1 MRVSFFWK
9 GRPSEPVQKR
19 IPRIRR
25 ALRLALSARPPSG
38 KRPSGKRRIPRR
50 GALNVIFAPDR
61 EVRALNRKFLGH
73 DYSTDV
79 IAFPPAKPGV
89 KGKRPPG
96 EAPPLGEIFISLG
109 KARRQAR
116 EAGWPFYREV
126 AFLAVHGV
134 LHLRGWRDHTP
145 GRRVR
150 MLAQQAKLLRKV
162 GL

>member
-9 GRPSEPVQKR
+9 GRPAAPVR
-19 IPRIRR
+19 SRLPRIRR
-25 ALRLALSARPPSG
+25 AVRLAFG
-38 KRPSGKRRIPRR
+38 KDRR
-50 GALNVIFAPDR
+50 GKDGVPRHGTLNVIFASDR